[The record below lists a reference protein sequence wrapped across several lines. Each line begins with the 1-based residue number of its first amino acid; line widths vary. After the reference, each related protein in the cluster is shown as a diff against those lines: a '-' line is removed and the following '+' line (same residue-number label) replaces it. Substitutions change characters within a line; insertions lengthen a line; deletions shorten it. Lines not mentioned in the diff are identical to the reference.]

1 MPARALLLSATL
13 LFLLDQSVKVL
24 ALSHLRDGRAVSLGV
39 MTLRAV
45 LNRPAVAGTSARG
58 AATLAALWVAVAAA
72 LVAIVQGGSFCQGTV
87 ASVALG
93 AALGGAGSNLAD
105 RLWRRGVVDI
115 IDLRIWPVFN
125 LADVAIVGGA
135 VIGALRM

>member
-13 LFLLDQSVKVL
+13 LFVFDQSVKVL
-24 ALSHLRDGRAVSLGV
+24 ALSHLREGRAVSLGV

-45 LNRPAVAGTSARG
+45 LNRPAGAGTSARG

-72 LVAIVQGGSFCQGTV
+72 LVAIVQGGSFFQGTM

-93 AALGGAGSNLAD
+93 AALGGAGSNLTD

-115 IDLRIWPVFN
+115 IDLQVWPVFN

-135 VIGALRM
+135 VIGVLRM